1 MTVVAG
7 TMNKPNTGPFFPAG
21 HILRHPGQFTLRV
34 FRGFL
39 ANQGLLLAG
48 AVAYYTLLSV
58 VPLFTFL
65 LLILSHLM
73 DERLVV
79 DVLTAY
85 LARVVPGETASIVEQ
100 AKHFLAHREVA
111 TWVLVPVL
119 LFFGS
124 MAFAI
129 LEKAM
134 SVIFFHRVAVRRRH
148 FLVSALLP
156 YFYVTL
162 LAIGLLAT
170 TFIASVLQSVGDGPL
185 VILGHTWS
193 LDRLSKALIYLTG
206 LGGEILM
213 LTALYVTMPVGRLRF
228 SHALTGGVTAGL
240 LWEVTRR
247 LLVWYFTTLSIVG
260 VVYGSLATTIIALL
274 TLEVAA
280 LILLLGAQV
289 IAEFERVLRHED
301 TSRPPRTLRT

>member
-1 MTVVAG
+1 
-7 TMNKPNTGPFFPAG
+7 MNKPNTGPFFPAG

-301 TSRPPRTLRT
+301 TSRPPQTLRT

>member
-7 TMNKPNTGPFFPAG
+7 MRNKSNAGALSPAAQ
-21 HILRHPGQFTLRV
+21 ILKHPGQFALRV

-58 VPLFTFL
+58 VPLFTLL
-65 LLILSHLM
+65 LLILSHFM

-79 DVLTAY
+79 EVLTSY
-85 LARVVPGETASIVEQ
+85 LARVVPGETALIAEQ
-100 AKHFLAHREVA
+100 AKHLLAHRDVA
-111 TWVLVPVL
+111 TWALVLVL

-124 MAFAI
+124 LAFAI

-162 LAIGLLAT
+162 LTVGLLAT
-170 TFIASVLQSVGDGPL
+170 TFIASVLQSVGSEPIN
-185 VILGHTWS
+185 ILGRTLS
-193 LDRLSKALIYLTG
+193 LDRLSTALIYLTG

-213 LTALYVTMPVGRLRF
+213 LTALYVAMPVGRLRF

-247 LLVWYFTTLSIVG
+247 ILVWYFTTLSMVG
-260 VVYGSLATTIIALL
+260 LVYGSLATTIIALL
-274 TLEVAA
+274 TIEVAA
-280 LILLLGAQV
+280 MILLLGAQV
-289 IAEFERVLRHED
+289 IAEFERVVRHED
-301 TSRPPRTLRT
+301 TSRPPGTLRT